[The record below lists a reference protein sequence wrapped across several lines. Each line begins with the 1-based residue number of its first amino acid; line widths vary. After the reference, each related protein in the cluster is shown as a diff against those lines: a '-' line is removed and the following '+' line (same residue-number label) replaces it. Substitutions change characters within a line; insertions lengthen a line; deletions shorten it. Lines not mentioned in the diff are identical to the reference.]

1 MLIGVAYL
9 LLQSWADE
17 RAMTDGVFLMHEL
30 LAQESP
36 VSRQQRLDQLEK
48 HFSVEMALLPA
59 EHVGERIGRAI
70 QPGERVPLRVS
81 PREEWYFLAFTDGDR
96 VLAAGPVNPVIPAG
110 RRPIGLLGGLLVLP
124 FLVGT
129 LALIMER
136 SLRPVE
142 NASDA
147 FAVEDF
153 SARVGELTGPS
164 AELAMRFNAM
174 AGRVERLIK
183 DRDELVQ
190 AVSHELGSP
199 LTRLRLHLELLEGP
213 DDAQHDTRVLAMAR
227 ELDALDELV
236 EELMRYVQFDNV
248 ALQRRAFDVESLLGD
263 LAELVLLE
271 VAEASSIKVD
281 VAGGEGVAVFAD
293 PRAFQR
299 AVENLV
305 RNAVRYAH
313 QQVRVEVSVE
323 GTGVRVA
330 VHDDGP
336 GIPEELREKVLAPFI
351 RIDDHRGRKSGGL
364 GLGLAIVERIVA
376 RHGGRV
382 VLRSSPLGGATVE
395 TWWPS
400 QT

>member
-1 MLIGVAYL
+1 M
-9 LLQSWADE
+9 
-17 RAMTDGVFLMHEL
+17 
-30 LAQESP
+30 
-36 VSRQQRLDQLEK
+36 
-48 HFSVEMALLPA
+48 
-59 EHVGERIGRAI
+59 
-70 QPGERVPLRVS
+70 PLRIS
-81 PREEWYFLAFTDGDR
+81 PREEWYFLAFADGDR
-96 VLAAGPVNPVIPAG
+96 VLAAGPVDPVIPAG

-124 FLVGT
+124 LLVGT
-129 LALIMER
+129 LALVMER

-142 NASDA
+142 RVSDA
-147 FAVEDF
+147 LAVGDF
-153 SARVGELTGPS
+153 SARVDELTGPS
-164 AELAMRFNAM
+164 AELAIRFNAM
-174 AGRVERLIK
+174 AERVERLIK

-199 LTRLRLHLELLEGP
+199 LTRLRLHLELLEGA
-213 DDAQHDTRVLAMAR
+213 DDAQHGTRVLAMAR

-263 LAELVLLE
+263 LAELALLE

-336 GIPEELREKVLAPFI
+336 GIPEGLRKKVLAPFI

>member
-1 MLIGVAYL
+1 
-9 LLQSWADE
+9 
-17 RAMTDGVFLMHEL
+17 
-30 LAQESP
+30 
-36 VSRQQRLDQLEK
+36 
-48 HFSVEMALLPA
+48 
-59 EHVGERIGRAI
+59 
-70 QPGERVPLRVS
+70 
-81 PREEWYFLAFTDGDR
+81 
-96 VLAAGPVNPVIPAG
+96 
-110 RRPIGLLGGLLVLP
+110 
-124 FLVGT
+124 
-129 LALIMER
+129 
-136 SLRPVE
+136 
-142 NASDA
+142 
-147 FAVEDF
+147 
-153 SARVGELTGPS
+153 
-164 AELAMRFNAM
+164 
-174 AGRVERLIK
+174 
-183 DRDELVQ
+183 
-190 AVSHELGSP
+190 
-199 LTRLRLHLELLEGP
+199 
-213 DDAQHDTRVLAMAR
+213 MAR

-248 ALQRRAFDVESLLGD
+248 ALQRRNFDVESLLGD
-263 LAELVLLE
+263 LAELALLE

-305 RNAVRYAH
+305 RNAMRYAH

-382 VLRSSPLGGATVE
+382 VLRSSPLGGTTVE